1 MTLKEPQKP
10 CAARR
15 FLPTLLV
22 LFAASGCSALIY
34 EIVWYQLLQLVI
46 GSTAV
51 SLGVLL
57 ATFMGG
63 LCLGSLALPRV
74 ARARDMH
81 PLRVYALLELGIGAC
96 GILALVVIPLLDR
109 VYVAAVGHGMPA
121 ILFRALICAICL
133 MPPTTLMGASL
144 PAAARWVESTQ
155 EGVSWLGLLYGGNT
169 AGAVFGC
176 LLAGFYLLRVSDLT
190 VTTLVAAVINGMVGL
205 AALLLVKKTAA
216 ATALPD
222 TLPAPGRGPW
232 PGSAAMGQWP
242 GSAVMGPWPIYVTI
256 AISGATALGAE
267 VVWTRLLGLLL
278 GATVYTF
285 SIILAVFL
293 VGIGIGS
300 TGASAMLRGNV
311 RPRIAIGVCQ
321 LLLAGAVAWTAYML
335 SSSVPFWPVN
345 PLLSTNP
352 SFTFQIDLA
361 RTLWTVLPATLLW
374 GASFPLALAAVAARG
389 EDQGRMVGGIYA
401 ANTGGA
407 IVGALAFSLILIPWI
422 GTKGC
427 EQTLIV
433 LSAVSAVFALAQ
445 VVKQAPGIASTLGL
459 GAALAAA
466 GWLSFQVADVPGNLI
481 AYGRRIMTSS
491 ASSKILY
498 TGEGINSSIA
508 ISQWNDGALQF
519 HVSGK
524 VEASTEPYDMRLQR
538 MLGDLPALFHQGE
551 PHSVL
556 IVGFGAGVTA
566 GSFVPFPSI
575 RRIVICEMEP
585 LIPPTATKY
594 FGKENYNV
602 MNDPRVQI
610 VYDDARH
617 FVLTSNEKFDII
629 TSDPIHPW
637 VKGSATLYSK
647 EYFDLVKQHLNP
659 GGIVTQWVPLY
670 ETDTNTVKSEV
681 ATFFDAFPNGSIWG
695 NDNNGTGYDTALLG
709 QVEAPKIDVED
720 VQRRLLSPELA
731 RVAQSLHDVGFSS
744 VLDLLATYAGQRQDL
759 MPWLEGAEIN
769 RDGNLRLQYM
779 AGLALNDSLE
789 GPIYTEILSY
799 RRYPQNML
807 VVSDLS
813 RDAVMHALR
822 MPGQ

>member
-1 MTLKEPQKP
+1 LRYDAPFNPFVMQISELTAKE
-10 CAARR
+10 ARTGRATRR
-15 FLPTLLV
+15 FLPVLLV

-63 LCLGSLALPRV
+63 LCLGSLVLPRV
-74 ARARDMH
+74 ARFRDMH

-96 GILALVVIPLLDR
+96 GILARIVIPLLDG
-109 VYVAAVGHGMPA
+109 VYVAAVSHGMPA
-121 ILFRALICAICL
+121 ILFRAVICAICL
-133 MPPTTLMGASL
+133 MPPTILMGASL

-155 EGVSWLGLLYGGNT
+155 DGVSWLGLLYGGNT

-176 LLAGFYLLRVSDLT
+176 LLAGFYLLRVFDLT
-190 VTTLVAAVINGMVGL
+190 IATLVAAAINVVVGL
-205 AALLLVKKTAA
+205 VSLSLVTKTATTTSSA
-216 ATALPD
+216 D
-222 TLPAPGRGPW
+222 TLPAP
-232 PGSAAMGQWP
+232 A
-242 GSAVMGPWPIYVTI
+242 MGPWPIYVTI

-293 VGIGIGS
+293 IGIGIGS
-300 TGASAMLRGNV
+300 AAASAMLRTSV
-311 RPRIAIGVCQ
+311 RPRVAIGVCQ
-321 LLLAGAVAWTAYML
+321 LLLAAAVAWTAYML
-335 SSSVPFWPVN
+335 SDSVPFWPVN
-345 PLLSTNP
+345 PLLSTSP

-361 RTLWTVLPATLLW
+361 RTMWTILPATLLW
-374 GASFPLALAAVAARG
+374 GASFPLALAAVAVRG

-445 VVKQAPGIASTLGL
+445 VIKQSSMLSTVGL
-459 GAALAAA
+459 AAALAVT
-466 GWLSFQVADVPGNLI
+466 GWLSFQVSDVPGNLI
-481 AYGRRIMTSS
+481 AYGRRIMLNGN
-491 ASSKILY
+491 SSKILY

-508 ISQWNDGALQF
+508 ISQWNDGAIQF

-566 GSFVPFPSI
+566 GSFVPFPGI
-575 RRIVICEMEP
+575 QRIVICEMEP
-585 LIPPTATKY
+585 LIPPTATQY

-602 MNDPRVQI
+602 MHDPRVQI

-617 FVLTSNEKFDII
+617 FILTSREKFDII

-670 ETDTNTVKSEV
+670 ESNADTVKSEV

-709 QVEAPKIDVED
+709 QVEAPKIDVEA
-720 VQRRLLSPELA
+720 VQRQLMTPPYA
-731 RVAQSLHDVGFSS
+731 TVAQSMHDVGFSS
-744 VLDLLATYAGQRQDL
+744 ILDLLGTYAGQRQDL
-759 MPWLEGAEIN
+759 MPWLQGAEIN

-789 GPIYTEILSY
+789 GPIYSEILKY
-799 RRYPQNML
+799 RRYPENML
-807 VVSDLS
+807 VVSDQS
-813 RDAVMHALR
+813 RDAVMQAVR
-822 MPGQ
+822 GTR